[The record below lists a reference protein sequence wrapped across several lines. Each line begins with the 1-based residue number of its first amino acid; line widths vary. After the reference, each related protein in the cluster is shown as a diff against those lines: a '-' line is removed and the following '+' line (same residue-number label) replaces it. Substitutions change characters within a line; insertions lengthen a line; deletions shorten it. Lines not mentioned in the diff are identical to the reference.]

1 MRTRKRRVEENF
13 QLALKHELANVKMLG
28 REYFIKRM
36 TDHQLQFITGNYD
49 YFKTMLE
56 VDFNEKITVNEFV
69 VIFLLKSFAEPKS
82 LLVGGF
88 APELPR
94 KLCIVKTI
102 LEDYSSFDFA
112 DFWCY
117 YIKWKDRVFDEYERM
132 NIEKLKFF
140 YMDYY
145 D

>member
-1 MRTRKRRVEENF
+1 MRTRRRRVEENF
-13 QLALKHELANVKMLG
+13 QLALKQELANVKMLG

-36 TDHQLQFITGNYD
+36 SDKQLQFISGNYD
-49 YFKTMLE
+49 YFKTMIKI
-56 VDFNEKITVNEFV
+56 DFNEKISINEFT
-69 VIFLLKSFAEPKS
+69 VIFLLKSFANAKS
-82 LLVGGF
+82 MLTGGF

-94 KLCIVKTI
+94 KLCIVKTV

-117 YIKWKDRVFDEYERM
+117 YIKWKDRLFDEYERM
-132 NIEKLKFF
+132 YVEKLKFF

>member
-13 QLALKHELANVKMLG
+13 QLALKQELTNVKMLG
-28 REYFIKRM
+28 RDYFIKRM
-36 TDHQLQFITGNYD
+36 SDKQLQFISGNYD
-49 YFKTMLE
+49 YFKTMIKI
-56 VDFNEKITVNEFV
+56 DFNEKISVNEFT
-69 VIFLLKSFAEPKS
+69 VIFLLKSFANAKS
-82 LLVGGF
+82 MLTGGF

-94 KLCIVKTI
+94 KLCIVKTV

-117 YIKWKDRVFDEYERM
+117 YIKWKDRLFDEYERM
-132 NIEKLKFF
+132 YVEKLKFF

>member
-36 TDHQLQFITGNYD
+36 TDNQLQFITGNYD

-56 VDFNEKITVNEFV
+56 VDFNEKITVNEFA

-94 KLCIVKTI
+94 KLCIVKTV

-132 NIEKLKFF
+132 NIEKLRFF

>member
-28 REYFIKRM
+28 RDYFIKRM
-36 TDHQLQFITGNYD
+36 TDKQLQFISGNYD
-49 YFKTMLE
+49 YFKTMIE
-56 VDFNEKITVNEFV
+56 IDFNEKISVNEFT
-69 VIFLLKSFAEPKS
+69 VIFLLKSFAQPKS
-82 LLVGGF
+82 VLVGGF

-94 KLCIVKTI
+94 KLCIVKTV

-117 YIKWKDRVFDEYERM
+117 YIKWKDRLFDEYERM
-132 NIEKLKFF
+132 YVEKLKFF